1 MENKFAKYL
10 IKNNNINNKISDII
24 WKNYSF
30 NDYNV
35 AKCKISK
42 ELAKEFSIFLENKK
56 LSVFLEMINNREA
69 IIEII
74 NDSSNKK
81 VMKSLAKNPYSND
94 EILSLLVNKFN
105 CPEAKNR
112 LIIRE
117 NYLSDKNIDID
128 EFIKTMDANFISNLS
143 SINYKLFINIIS
155 KIENADQRFLIL
167 DQCNNVDKIFY
178 DLLFGDFSE
187 SNLYIDNNLAKWLI
201 YSSSDLAIIAR
212 ELIDKNV
219 FIKNIYP
226 KLTKDAFILL
236 STDEKYHNFFYKNS
250 NVNKNITTKSTLD
263 SLILLGS
270 NNNEI
275 ANFIFN
281 SNIELEVN
289 DFYNYVSNSSINR
302 IINYIQGDYLRKP
315 SRDEIEL
322 LANIIKNNKIEN
334 YEKLFDESKIKN
346 LPWYKDLIIYIPNL
360 FHSLEK
366 EVDYEIIYPVI
377 KEELNDNEK
386 SWEIFLAMANE
397 WNGSLKDLLVASA
410 KL

>member
-10 IKNNNINNKISDII
+10 IKNNYINNKISDVI

-94 EILSLLVNKFN
+94 EILSLLKDKFN
-105 CPEAKNR
+105 CPDAINR

-117 NYLSDKNIDID
+117 NYLSDKNFDID
-128 EFIKTMDANFISNLS
+128 EIIKTMDANFISNLS

-178 DLLFGDFSE
+178 DLLFGDLSV
-187 SNLYIDNNLAKWLI
+187 SNLYIDINIANWLI

-275 ANFIFN
+275 ANLVFN

-346 LPWYKDLIIYIPNL
+346 LPWYRDLIIYIPNL